1 MEKYVAIDKRMKPA
15 DLIYDKHSFNRY
27 GKIISFISNF
37 CTKVTDTDKMNE
49 MLNQFNNEV
58 NELKKDYLSWQD
70 EDNDV
75 IENASLVYNN
85 QFNFFDDYTLKDK

>member
-1 MEKYVAIDKRMKPA
+1 MINIALIDMERKYHLF
-15 DLIYDKHSFNRY
+15 LIF
-27 GKIISFISNF
+27 F
-37 CTKVTDTDKMNE
+37 TKVTDTDKMNE

-70 EDNDV
+70 EDDDV